1 MRALHRG
8 VAESVDTTDSKSVEN
23 YSHASSNLAVPTII
37 SGCSSVWQSTWLG
50 TKGSKVR
57 ILLSRPHIVHPSGF
71 DTVNGPL
78 NLFLVT
84 TVMLSWVR
92 GLNQQVA
99 NLSFISDGPQ
109 VRILCS
115 APFFWVDMQI
125 G

>member
-1 MRALHRG
+1 M
-8 VAESVDTTDSKSVEN
+8 AELVDATGSKSVEN

-71 DTVNGPL
+71 DAVNGTL

-115 APFFWVDMQI
+115 APFF